1 MGKGSVS
8 KSVVR
13 LTKPAIRGVT
23 GVGAT
28 LMLLATLTGSA
39 AQSPSA
45 QPATGAA
52 APSSVSVGG
61 ITLRSVSVVLPESQ
75 RTFAGGSTAEAINK
89 DCLICHSAGMV
100 LTQPEMSLAQWKAE
114 EEKMRSAYDAP
125 IDPKDDDVITDYL
138 AKLRLTNAAAAYQ
151 QIRSHQADPEHGRVI
166 AEQGTV
172 GGAPGCAGCHALNG
186 SSDGSGAFP
195 RIAGQ
200 SAYYLGKQMRAF
212 ASDLRTNA
220 IMSPIAKALSASD
233 IGDVAVYYAGL
244 DPPFPP
250 LPQPAPALVLDGER
264 LATAGDS
271 TKGIS
276 ACENCHGARGADDS
290 PAIPYLA
297 GQYSHYVA
305 SELQMWRRGYRKNS
319 SDIMLI
325 IAGKLD
331 DHEIESL
338 AAYYQQLRAP
348 APVTVSK

>member
-1 MGKGSVS
+1 MS
-8 KSVVR
+8 KSVAP
-13 LTKPAIRGVT
+13 LTKPAIGRVT

-28 LMLLATLTGSA
+28 LMLIATVTGSA

-45 QPATGAA
+45 QPATGAS
-52 APSSVSVGG
+52 APSSVSIGG

-75 RTFAGGSTAEAINK
+75 RTFTGGGTAEAINK

-125 IDPKDDDVITDYL
+125 IDPKDDDIIADYL
-138 AKLRLTNAAAAYQ
+138 TKLRLTNAAAAYQ

-172 GGAPGCAGCHALNG
+172 GAPGCAGCHALNG

-200 SAYYLGKQMRAF
+200 SAYYLAKQMRAF
-212 ASDLRTNA
+212 ASDLRNNA
-220 IMSPIAKALSASD
+220 IMSAIAKALSASD
-233 IGDVAVYYAGL
+233 IGDVAAYYAGL

-276 ACENCHGARGADDS
+276 ACENCHGARGAGDS

-297 GQYSHYVA
+297 GQYAHYVA

-325 IAGKLD
+325 IADKLD

-338 AAYYQQLRAP
+338 AAYYQQLRAA
-348 APVTVSK
+348 APLTVSK

>member
-1 MGKGSVS
+1 VS
-8 KSVVR
+8 KSVIR
-13 LTKPAIRGVT
+13 LTKGAIGGLT
-23 GVGAT
+23 GVGAP
-28 LMLLATLTGSA
+28 LILLATLTGSA

-52 APSSVSVGG
+52 TPSSVSVGG

-75 RTFAGGSTAEAINK
+75 RTFAGGSAAEAINK

-100 LTQPEMSLAQWKAE
+100 LTQPEMSIAQWKAE

-138 AKLRLTNAAAAYQ
+138 AKLRLTNGAAAYQ
-151 QIRSHQADPEHGRVI
+151 QITSHQADPEHGKVI

-200 SAYYLGKQMRAF
+200 SAYYLGTQMQAF

-220 IMSPIAKALSASD
+220 IMSPIAKALSGNDMA
-233 IGDVAVYYAGL
+233 DVAAYYAAL

-250 LPQPAPALVLDGER
+250 LPQPAPALVLDGQR
-264 LATAGDS
+264 LAAAGDS
-271 TKGIS
+271 SKGIW
-276 ACENCHGARGADDS
+276 ACENCHGPSGAGDS

-297 GQYSHYVA
+297 GQYAHYVA

-319 SDIMLI
+319 SEIMLI
-325 IAGKLD
+325 IAVKLD

-338 AAYYQQLRAP
+338 AAYYQQLRAA

>member
-1 MGKGSVS
+1 VS
-8 KSVVR
+8 KSVIR
-13 LTKPAIRGVT
+13 LKKAAIGGVT
-23 GVGAT
+23 GIGAA
-28 LMLLATLTGSA
+28 LILLATLTGSA

-45 QPATGAA
+45 KPATGTA
-52 APSSVSVGG
+52 APSSVSAGG

-75 RTFAGGSTAEAINK
+75 RTFAGGGAAEAINK

-100 LTQPEMSLAQWKAE
+100 LTQPEMSIAQWKAE

-151 QIRSHQADPEHGRVI
+151 QISSHQADPEHGKVI

-200 SAYYLGKQMRAF
+200 SAYYLGKQMQAF
-212 ASDLRTNA
+212 ASDLRNNA
-220 IMSPIAKALSASD
+220 IMSAIAKALSAND
-233 IGDVAVYYAGL
+233 IADVAAYYAGL

-250 LPQPAPALVLDGER
+250 LPQPAPGLVLDGER
-264 LATAGDS
+264 LAAAGDS
-271 TKGIS
+271 NKGIS
-276 ACENCHGARGADDS
+276 ACENCHGPSGAGDS

-297 GQYSHYVA
+297 GQYAHYVA
-305 SELQMWRRGYRKNS
+305 SELQMWRHGYRKTS
-319 SDIMLI
+319 SEIMLI

-338 AAYYQQLRAP
+338 AAYYQQLRAA
-348 APVTVSK
+348 APISK

>member
-13 LTKPAIRGVT
+13 LTKAAIGGVT
-23 GVGAT
+23 GAGTT
-28 LMLLATLTGSA
+28 LMLFATLTGSA

-61 ITLRSVSVVLPESQ
+61 ITLRSVNVVLPESE
-75 RTFAGGSTAEAINK
+75 RTFAGGGAAEAINK

-125 IDPKDDDVITDYL
+125 IDPKDDDIITDYL
-138 AKLRLTNAAAAYQ
+138 ANLRLTNAVAAYQ

-166 AEQGTV
+166 VEQGTV

-233 IGDVAVYYAGL
+233 IGDVAAYYAGL

-250 LPQPAPALVLDGER
+250 LPQPAPALVLDGEQ

-276 ACENCHGARGADDS
+276 ACENCHGPRGAGDS

-297 GQYSHYVA
+297 GQYAHYVA

-319 SDIMLI
+319 SDIMLV

-338 AAYYQQLRAP
+338 AAYYQQLRDLRR
-348 APVTVSK
+348 

>member
-1 MGKGSVS
+1 MGKSSVS

-13 LTKPAIRGVT
+13 LTKAAIGGVT
-23 GVGAT
+23 GLGAT
-28 LMLLATLTGSA
+28 LLLLATLTEST
-39 AQSPSA
+39 AQSPPA

-52 APSSVSVGG
+52 APSSVSVGD

-75 RTFAGGSTAEAINK
+75 RTFAGGGTADAINK

-100 LTQPEMSLAQWKAE
+100 LTQPELSLAQWKAE
-114 EEKMRSAYDAP
+114 EAKMRSAYDAP
-125 IDPKDDDVITDYL
+125 IDPKDDDVIADYL
-138 AKLRLTNAAAAYQ
+138 AKLRLTNSALAYQ
-151 QIRSHQADPEHGRVI
+151 QIRAHQADPEHGKVI
-166 AEQGTV
+166 AEQGTA

-212 ASDLRTNA
+212 ASDLRNNA
-220 IMSPIAKALSASD
+220 IMSPIAKAMSASD
-233 IGDVAVYYAGL
+233 IGDVAAYYAGL
-244 DPPFPP
+244 NPPFPP
-250 LPQPAPALVLDGER
+250 LPQPAPALVSDGER
-264 LATAGDS
+264 LAMGGDS

-276 ACENCHGARGADDS
+276 ACENCHGPRGEGGS

-297 GQYSHYVA
+297 GQYAHYIA

-319 SDIMLI
+319 SDVMLI

-338 AAYYQQLRAP
+338 AAYYQQLRAA
-348 APVTVSK
+348 APLTVSK